1 MHSDQV
7 IHVRGELHLRQ
18 VAAAGEH
25 DETSVRQRGS
35 EQFGIRR
42 RRRDPVFLALNY
54 QQGHR
59 QPCSERWHLGLGD
72 KARCLHEAGGLVAR
86 TVCWTKAKV
95 SAEAAEPSSAA
106 ARSPKP

>member
-1 MHSDQV
+1 MPRDQV
-7 IHVRGELHLRQ
+7 IDPRRELHLRQ
-18 VAAAGEH
+18 VAAPGEH

-42 RRRDPVFLALNY
+42 RWRDAIFFALNY
-54 QQGHR
+54 QQAHR
-59 QPCSERWHLGLGD
+59 QPRSERWRLGPSD
-72 KARCLHEAGGLVAR
+72 KARCLHETSGVGR
-86 TVCWTKAKV
+86 GRVCCTEAKV